1 MRSAP
6 GPGMAA
12 GAFPMMEEHMER
24 RTFMRGGL
32 AAVSGLTL
40 AGCNHFFAGP
50 PGHARGRGGPPPH
63 APAHGYRQRHRR
75 SGVDLV
81 FDTGLGVY
89 VVAGLGYYFFSEK
102 FYRWRNNAWQISVN
116 IDGPWIRADDYAV
129 PRRLFKSRGRGRY
142 KSKYKDKGRGRGR
155 GWDRDRDRYY

>member
-1 MRSAP
+1 
-6 GPGMAA
+6 
-12 GAFPMMEEHMER
+12 MER

-32 AAVSGLTL
+32 AAVSSLTL

-116 IDGPWIRADDYAV
+116 IDGPWNLVDDYRV
-129 PRRLFKSRGRGRY
+129 PRRLFKSKVKYKRKYKDKRKGRARGRGRDRGWGRDRDQDRY
-142 KSKYKDKGRGRGR
+142 DDGRGRG
-155 GWDRDRDRYY
+155 GY